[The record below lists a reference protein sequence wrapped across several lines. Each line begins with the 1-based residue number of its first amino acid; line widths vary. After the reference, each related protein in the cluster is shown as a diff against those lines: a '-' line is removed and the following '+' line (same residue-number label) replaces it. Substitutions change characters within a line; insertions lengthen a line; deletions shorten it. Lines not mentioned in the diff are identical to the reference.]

1 MRTRMTGAM
10 SSSRVLVRYP
20 NTQSMWRS
28 CQYPLAHSTYCMWT
42 RAGGSTLH
50 PGTTTPW
57 PPPATPDAMG
67 EKDSRV
73 LIILLRFRTA
83 GVRVRVFCINQ
94 VWFVSRCYFN
104 FSCKLLYMTLELLHF
119 TSNLLNS
126 SQAGEA
132 RTCAHAH
139 GTHSLPLVTVETTI
153 IFRLILPC
161 ESRLSRGGGRG

>member
-1 MRTRMTGAM
+1 
-10 SSSRVLVRYP
+10 
-20 NTQSMWRS
+20 
-28 CQYPLAHSTYCMWT
+28 MWT

-73 LIILLRFRTA
+73 LSTKFLLFLALILRTA
-83 GVRVRVFCINQ
+83 GVRVRVLHQ
-94 VWFVSRCYFN
+94 VWFVSRCNFN

-139 GTHSLPLVTVETTI
+139 GTHSLPLVTVETK
-153 IFRLILPC
+153 L
-161 ESRLSRGGGRG
+161 

>member
-57 PPPATPDAMG
+57 PPRQKCKPLGRPITLKCQPQEVLPVQETMPFRPLKKIHGTMTPCLEHLEEIEMEIESIKLKMEDRSRGIENCHPRKMLD
-67 EKDSRV
+67 KDKWKVKPKNHISRV
-73 LIILLRFRTA
+73 RPLVPPPA
-83 GVRVRVFCINQ
+83 GTV
-94 VWFVSRCYFN
+94 
-104 FSCKLLYMTLELLHF
+104 
-119 TSNLLNS
+119 
-126 SQAGEA
+126 A
-132 RTCAHAH
+132 AHA
-139 GTHSLPLVTVETTI
+139 TI
-153 IFRLILPC
+153 
-161 ESRLSRGGGRG
+161 EDSN

>member
-67 EKDSRV
+67 EKDSRRPASF
-73 LIILLRFRTA
+73 LLSHVFGRRVS
-83 GVRVRVFCINQ
+83 VRVRVLHQ
-94 VWFVSRCYFN
+94 VWFGQQMQFQFQLQAAVHDLRTTP
-104 FSCKLLYMTLELLHF
+104 LYVKSAKQLTGRRSAERAH
-119 TSNLLNS
+119 T
-126 SQAGEA
+126 
-132 RTCAHAH
+132 RTAH
-139 GTHSLPLVTVETTI
+139 TVY
-153 IFRLILPC
+153 P
-161 ESRLSRGGGRG
+161 

>member
-1 MRTRMTGAM
+1 MTGAM

-73 LIILLRFRTA
+73 LSTKFLLFLALILRTA
-83 GVRVRVFCINQ
+83 GVRVRVLHQ
-94 VWFVSRCYFN
+94 VWFVSRCNFN

-126 SQAGEA
+126 FTGRRSENVRTRA
-132 RTCAHAH
+132 RHTQS
-139 GTHSLPLVTVETTI
+139 T
-153 IFRLILPC
+153 
-161 ESRLSRGGGRG
+161 LSHRRD

>member
-1 MRTRMTGAM
+1 M
-10 SSSRVLVRYP
+10 
-20 NTQSMWRS
+20 
-28 CQYPLAHSTYCMWT
+28 
-42 RAGGSTLH
+42 H

-73 LIILLRFRTA
+73 LSTTSFFGTA
-83 GVRVRVFCINQ
+83 EGVSPGSGVASGVR
-94 VWFVSRCYFN
+94 VWFVSRCNFN

-139 GTHSLPLVTVETTI
+139 GTHSLPLVTVETK
-153 IFRLILPC
+153 L
-161 ESRLSRGGGRG
+161 